1 LGRPVPRRPAGR
13 HGLPLAGAGRRGRSG
28 KSLSGFSGKHTTKG
42 PEGPFRLRG
51 SGRLRLAF
59 DLRGPSV
66 AAEPADKIRRAADMD
81 VRRRAR
87 RRGVFLCA
95 RFLCTSKG
103 VARALSARNA
113 LDPALPLCASSASP
127 DGRWKQNSKNK
138 DKRTTASAL
147 TRGSL
152 LSWQK

>member
-103 VARALSARNA
+103 GWLARSVRETLLILLFRFAQAAHHRTAGGSKTRKTKTK
-113 LDPALPLCASSASP
+113 DQQLP
-127 DGRWKQNSKNK
+127 R
-138 DKRTTASAL
+138 
-147 TRGSL
+147 
-152 LSWQK
+152 